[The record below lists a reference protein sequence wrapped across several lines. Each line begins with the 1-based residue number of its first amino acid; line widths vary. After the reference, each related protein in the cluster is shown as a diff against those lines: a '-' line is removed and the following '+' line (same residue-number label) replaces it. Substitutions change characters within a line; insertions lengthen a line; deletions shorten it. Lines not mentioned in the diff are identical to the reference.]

1 MSHYIGGRHL
11 EESIAMTAGN
21 IRNTDLPHLSRRE
34 TLRLLAGSS
43 AAALLAACG
52 GGADRTATSAPQT
65 APTTVPATVG
75 GQTGTPGA
83 SSASAAAS
91 PAAGSAAVSGSP
103 GAASAIMIPNTG
115 AKLPTE
121 KVSFR
126 WTDFGLDNRAFF
138 PSFFAAYQKAHPNI
152 TVTYDNVTD
161 GDAQKILTAGV
172 QGGDAPDVFRGP
184 SQVTGGQM
192 VKEGWVAPL
201 DDVIPNFDAWKKA
214 FPPNSFFEGV
224 NVFGGKTYSF
234 PHIAPK
240 SYGTLL
246 YYNTDYMS
254 HAGYDPQAKPLTW
267 DEFRAAAK
275 KITQLGNGQYYGYL
289 LAGGVTDRWGIF
301 VNGLARMVAPVGDG
315 NIDWKTGEYA
325 YTSAP
330 YLAAIDL
337 LLALKADGSVFPGS
351 GSLNQQDAVGR
362 MPTGVAGMFFSVS
375 SNIPVWEKGSPD
387 FKFDVA
393 SQPIPNSGNII
404 PLSVS
409 PGGTFWWRYTK
420 SKYPEIT
427 GDIFSY
433 VGSAAGQITFQNV
446 SGGGSRLSFPQSDTA
461 PSVGSHARKAYALFD
476 QQTRIGPDPSI
487 RNPDVGQV
495 RLEMRTLT
503 PDFGTM
509 VQGIYT
515 GQLGDAKKA
524 MQDLKDRSDKELD
537 RAIKAAQTKG
547 AKVSRND
554 YVFPNWDP
562 TKDYTEADYA
572 ALKKG

>member
-1 MSHYIGGRHL
+1 
-11 EESIAMTAGN
+11 MTAGN
-21 IRNTDLPHLSRRE
+21 TRNTDLPHLSRRE

-52 GGADRTATSAPQT
+52 GGAAKTATSAPQT
-65 APTTVPATVG
+65 APATVG
-75 GQTGTPGA
+75 SQTVTPGT
-83 SSASAAAS
+83 SNASAAAS
-91 PAAGSAAVSGSP
+91 PAAGSASASVSS
-103 GAASAIMIPNTG
+103 GAASAIVIPNSG

-126 WTDFGLDNRAFF
+126 WTDFGLANRAFF
-138 PSFFAAYQKAHPNI
+138 PPFFAAYQKAHPNI

-161 GDAQKILTAGV
+161 SDAQKIVAAGV
-172 QGGDAPDVFRGP
+172 QGGNAPDVFRGP
-184 SQVTGGQM
+184 SQITGGQM

-201 DDVIPNFDAWKKA
+201 DDVIPNFAVWKQA

-234 PHIAPK
+234 PHLAPK

-301 VNGLARMVAPVGDG
+301 VNGLARMVAPAGAG

-325 YTSAP
+325 YTNAS

-351 GSLNQQDAVGR
+351 VSINQQDAVGR
-362 MPTGVAGMFFSVS
+362 MPSGVAGMFFSEA
-375 SNIPVWEKGSPD
+375 SNIPFWEKGSPD

-393 SQPIPNSGNII
+393 SQPIPNSGTVV
-404 PLSVS
+404 PLSVA
-409 PGGTFWWRYTK
+409 PGGTFWWRYAK
-420 SKYPEIT
+420 SKYPEII
-427 GDIFSY
+427 GDIFSD

-446 SGGGSRLSFPQSDTA
+446 TGGGTRLSFPQSDAA
-461 PSVGSHARKAYALFD
+461 PSVSPRARKAYALFD

-487 RNPDVGQV
+487 RNADVGQV
-495 RLEMRTLT
+495 NLEMRTLT
-503 PDFGTM
+503 PDFGTT
-509 VQGIYT
+509 VQGIYI

-524 MQDLKDRSDKELD
+524 MQDLKDRADKELD
-537 RAIKAAQTKG
+537 RAIKAAQAKG
-547 AKVSRND
+547 AKVSRDD

-572 ALKKG
+572 ALKK